1 VGPIEYGTRAPIRRA
16 IGNFQEALR
25 DVKVED
31 VLAIEI
37 YRSNEQAPP
46 QFANP
51 IESMGRC
58 GSIVVWRRF

>member
-1 VGPIEYGTRAPIRRA
+1 MIFVDGMRLV
-16 IGNFQEALR
+16 ALR
-25 DVKVED
+25 DVKIED

-37 YRSNEQAPP
+37 YKSNEQAPP

-51 IESMGRC
+51 IESSSRC